1 MSSGQNKKRVTI
13 LDLRDSPWVDGP
25 GRTILD
31 CASSLQGHKY
41 NLVIGTFSGGEQ
53 KTNAYAEEAVR
64 RKLSVK
70 TIHERGPFDWR
81 VVGQIIKL
89 IDDLN
94 VDILH
99 THDFRSN
106 IFGLLAARWRR
117 RPIVTTVH
125 GWIANGTKGKLYVTA
140 DKVGLRFFDH
150 VITVS
155 ERTKGLVE
163 RALVPSRKISVIS
176 NALTLDHYQPDRN
189 ANTFRRELGV
199 GPDTLL
205 IANIG
210 RLSPEKGQREFLQ
223 AACEL
228 APRRPDIKFILVGI
242 GPDRKM
248 LERFVADNGL
258 VHAVTFADYRSDM
271 INVYNGLDLV
281 VQSSYTEGM
290 PNVVLE
296 ALLMEVP
303 VIATDVGGT
312 AEIVEHEHTGVL
324 MRPGSIDAIVT
335 NIMAYLEN
343 PARHRAMAR
352 AGRRMVAERFDHSRR
367 VEKLAVVYDSLLNGR
382 ISSGR

>member
-1 MSSGQNKKRVTI
+1 MSFNQDRKQVKI

-31 CASSLQGHKY
+31 CASSLQGRGYHI
-41 NLVIGTFSGGEQ
+41 VIGSFSGGEQ

-64 RKLSVK
+64 RSLPIQ

-81 VVGQIIKL
+81 VIGQIMKL

-94 VDILH
+94 IDIVH

-117 RPIVTTVH
+117 RPIVTTAH
-125 GWIANGTKGKLYVTA
+125 GWIANNVKGKLYVAA
-140 DKVGLRFFDH
+140 DKLALRFFDR

-155 ERTKGLVE
+155 ERTRGLIT
-163 RALVPSRKISVIS
+163 RARVASRKIIVIS
-176 NALTLDHYQPDRN
+176 NALSLDRYQPDRR
-189 ANTFRRELGV
+189 ADIFRRELGV
-199 GPDTLL
+199 GADTVL

-210 RLSPEKGQREFLQ
+210 RLSPEKGQLEFLQ
-223 AACEL
+223 AAREL
-228 APRRPDIKFILVGI
+228 APRWPGVKFLLLGI
-242 GPDRKM
+242 GPDREM

-258 VHAVTFADYRSDM
+258 KQAVIFAGFRRDM

-281 VQSSYTEGM
+281 VQSSSTEGM

-312 AEIVEHEHTGVL
+312 AEIVEHERTGLL
-324 MRPGSIDAIVT
+324 MQPGSVQAIVS
-335 NIMAYLEN
+335 NITDYLEN
-343 PARHRAMAR
+343 PARHRAMAQ
-352 AGRRMVAERFDHSRR
+352 AGRRWVSERFDHRRR
-367 VEKLAVVYDSLLNGR
+367 VEKLAAVYDSLLNGR
-382 ISSGR
+382 LSGED